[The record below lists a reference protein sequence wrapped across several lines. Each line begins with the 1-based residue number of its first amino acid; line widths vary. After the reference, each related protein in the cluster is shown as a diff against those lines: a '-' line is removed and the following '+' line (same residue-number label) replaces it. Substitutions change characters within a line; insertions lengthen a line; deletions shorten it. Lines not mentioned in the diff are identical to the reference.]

1 MIQSLPQSPS
11 GLPGDLTLDL
21 EWSQLGGLAVK
32 AAIVLA
38 LAWIAYRGIA
48 ALTRRFER
56 SVQTGS
62 GFLDSREQ
70 RSRTLAQLAR
80 NVAAVTLVVV
90 TTLVLIGI
98 FIPRA
103 IAPLLASVGILGL
116 ALSFGAQS
124 LVKDLIS
131 GFFMLAESQYQVG
144 DVIRVNEATTGQVE
158 KVTMR
163 VVVLRDIHGTVHT
176 FPHGEVRQVSNLTK
190 EWSRVVLDVGVAYR
204 EDPDRVIEVLRAV
217 GRELWEDDEWR
228 PLLVEEPVVPGVQAL
243 AESAVQVRFTAKTR
257 PLRQWEV
264 GRELNRRIKK
274 RFDAEGIEIPFPH
287 RTLYWGEDQPRP
299 DWMGGSRRGAEGSGA
314 VTGPGGEP
322 DERE

>member
-1 MIQSLPQSPS
+1 MIQSLPQTPS
-11 GLPGDLTLDL
+11 GLPTDLVPEFDGT
-21 EWSQLGGLAVK
+21 QVANLGVK
-32 AAIVLA
+32 AAAILVLA
-38 LAWIAYRGIA
+38 WLAYRGSVVV
-48 ALTRRFER
+48 TRRFER
-56 SVQTGS
+56 SVQSGA
-62 GFLDSREQ
+62 GFLDERGQ

-80 NVAAVTLVVV
+80 NVAAVVIVVV
-90 TTLVLIGI
+90 TAITLVGI

-103 IAPLLASVGILGL
+103 IPPLLASLGIFSL

-131 GFFMLAESQYQVG
+131 GFFMLAEGQYQVG

-190 EWSRVVLDVGVAYR
+190 EWSRVVIDVGVAYR
-204 EDPDRVIEVLRAV
+204 EDPDRAIEVLREVA
-217 GRELWEDDEWR
+217 REVWEDEEWR
-228 PLLVEEPVVPGVQAL
+228 QLLVEEPIVAGVEAL
-243 AESAVQVRFTAKTR
+243 ADSAVQIRFMAKTR

-264 GRELNRRIKK
+264 RRELNRRIKQ
-274 RFDAEGIEIPFPH
+274 RLDTAGIEIPFPH

-299 DWMGGSRRGAEGSGA
+299 DWMGGPREEG
-314 VTGPGGEP
+314 TPGTPVGDP
-322 DERE
+322 DEWE